1 MGQIKQAYIVELEQR
16 LNDGQVEL
24 RKLQA
29 RLDKANLDVG
39 HELFIQMQS
48 LLRQREKT
56 KEKLQ
61 ALREVDH
68 ENWHHMKE
76 ELDNAWQQMGKLL
89 HKIGAALE
97 HQWDTRD

>member
-29 RLDKANLDVG
+29 RLDKANLDTE
-39 HELFIQMQS
+39 HELYIQMQI
-48 LLRQREKT
+48 LRQQREETKT
-56 KEKLQ
+56 KLQ

-68 ENWHHMKE
+68 ENWRHMKE
-76 ELDNAWQQMGKLL
+76 ELDNAWQHMAKLL
-89 HKIGAALE
+89 HKMGAALE
-97 HQWDTRD
+97 HQWDTKN